1 MNEMRKRVTA
11 ATLIGAFSLSAVFV
25 PTFLDK
31 PSFEKNSVASAANR
45 PTTMAMNSMVTTPH
59 YLASQA
65 ALDILKQGGN
75 AVDASIAAASTLAV
89 VYPHMNSIGGDN
101 FWLIYN
107 AKTGELKAL
116 NASGR
121 AGEKATINFYKAK
134 GYQKI
139 PARGYL
145 AANTVPGAVSGWGEA
160 YKYAQESM
168 GNSLPWSKLMTSAV
182 SYAENGTP
190 VTPSQEYWT
199 KLNIVRDEK
208 DRDFRDLQRF
218 PGFKQTYLKLNDQ
231 SYKAGEVFKQ
241 PQLAETLRA
250 ISQKGPAEFYKG
262 EIAQNIVRDLQAHG
276 GLLTLKDFAE
286 HKADW
291 VAPISVD
298 YRGYK
303 AYNFPPN
310 TQGMASLEILN
321 ILNNFDL
328 KKIGEGT
335 ADYYHT
341 IVEATKLAFA
351 DRDRYLSDPA
361 FVKIPLDRLLSKT
374 YGEEL
379 AARIDMKVAVKEAK
393 ALDPKGDTVWL
404 GVVDKDGNAV
414 SLIQSIY
421 HDYGSGIVA
430 GNTGVLL
437 QNRGSFFSLDP
448 KHVNHLEPRKRTFH
462 TLNPA
467 MLFKNDKPYLVYGT
481 MGGEGQPQTQAA
493 IVTRIIDFGFGV
505 QDAIEAPRWLQGRT
519 WGASSNDLKIEGRVP
534 PTVIKELARRGHPV
548 KVVDNYTDTMGHAGA
563 ILIDPVTNMKFGG
576 ADPRGDGAAV
586 GY

>member
-1 MNEMRKRVTA
+1 MNQIGKRVTA
-11 ATLIGAFSLSAVFV
+11 AALTGAFSLSSVFI
-25 PTFLDK
+25 PTFVDGSSPTK
-31 PSFEKNSVASAANR
+31 SSVASAANR
-45 PTTMAMNSMVTTPH
+45 PTTMATNGMVTAPH

-75 AVDASIAAASTLAV
+75 AVDAAIAAASTLAV
-89 VYPHMNSIGGDN
+89 VYPHMTSIGGDN

-121 AGEKATINFYKAK
+121 AAEKATIGFYKSK
-134 GYQKI
+134 GYEKI
-139 PARGYL
+139 PSRGYL

-160 YKYAQESM
+160 YKYAQQSM
-168 GNSLPWSKLMTSAV
+168 DNSLPWSKLLVSAI

-199 KLNIVRDEK
+199 KINISVDEK
-208 DRDFRDLQRF
+208 DKDYRDLHRF
-218 PGFKQTYLKLNDQ
+218 PSFKQTYLNQKGE
-231 SYKAGEVFKQ
+231 SYAAGEVFKQ
-241 PQLAETLRA
+241 PQLSKTLTA
-250 ISQKGPAEFYKG
+250 IAQKGAVEFYKG
-262 EIAQNIVRDLQAHG
+262 ETAQNIVKDLQAHEG
-276 GLLTLKDFAE
+276 ILTLKDFAQ
-286 HKADW
+286 HTADW
-291 VAPISVD
+291 VEPISVD
-298 YRGYK
+298 YRQYK

-328 KKIGEGT
+328 KKMGEGT

-351 DRDRYLSDPA
+351 DRDKYLSDPA
-361 FVKIPLDRLLSKT
+361 FVKIPLDMLLSKKH
-374 YGEEL
+374 GQEL
-379 AARIDMKVAVKEAK
+379 AARVDMKVAVKEAK
-393 ALDPKGDTVWL
+393 ASDPKGDTVWL

-448 KHVNHLEPRKRTFH
+448 KHINHLEPRKRTFH

-467 MLFKNDKPYLVYGT
+467 MLFKDAKPYLVYGT

-493 IVTRIIDFGFGV
+493 MVTRIVDFGFSV

-519 WGASSNDLKIEGRVP
+519 WGASSNDLKIEGRVS
-534 PTVIKELARRGHPV
+534 PTVIKELIGRGHPV

-563 ILIDPVTNMKFGG
+563 IFIDPVTNVKFGG